1 MDKRRLLTLILVGAL
16 LLSSLIPV
24 IAMLLR

>member
-24 IAMLLR
+24 IAIFLR